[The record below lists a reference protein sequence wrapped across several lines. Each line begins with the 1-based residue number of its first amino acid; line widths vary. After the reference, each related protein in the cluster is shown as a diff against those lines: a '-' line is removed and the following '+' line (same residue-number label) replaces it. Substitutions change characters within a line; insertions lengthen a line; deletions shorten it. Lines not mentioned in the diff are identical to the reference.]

1 MRDCS
6 DVTDR
11 IESVHEP
18 VAEDA
23 GRPRAGPQGR
33 GVIVWVA
40 AVIVSVI
47 AVSWGAGV
55 FITASS
61 DIGAWDRSV
70 LRWMADHRESGLTD
84 AMRVVTHFGSS
95 NVVIALMGVAVGGA
109 YLRSRYEGW
118 LAFFAAAAVGTF
130 VLDNLIKLLVQR
142 PRPGFAMITEVSGW
156 AFPSGHSAMAAAL
169 FVTVAF
175 VASRWAARNRLIWV
189 WIGSACG
196 AVLVGFSRV
205 YLGAHWTTDVMFGLA
220 LGAFW
225 TIAMARVSGLWP
237 PPERDRPERAK

>member
-1 MRDCS
+1 M
-6 DVTDR
+6 TDR

-18 VAEDA
+18 VTDGA
-23 GRPRAGPQGR
+23 GRPRAGPRGR
-33 GVIVWVA
+33 GVLVWLA

-47 AVSWGAGV
+47 AVLWGAGV

-70 LRWMADHRESGLTD
+70 LRWVADQRESGLTD

-95 NVVIALMGVAVGGA
+95 KVVIILMGVAVGSA

-118 LAFFAAAAVGTF
+118 LAFFAAVAVGTL

-142 PRPGFAMITEVSGW
+142 PRPGFAMITEASGW

-175 VASRWAARNRLIWV
+175 VASRWTARNRLIWV
-189 WIGSACG
+189 WVGSACG

-205 YLGAHWTTDVMFGLA
+205 YLGAHWTTDVIFGLA
-220 LGAFW
+220 LGGFW

-237 PPERDRPERAK
+237 PPARRGAGTA